1 MVNSATVA
9 FAISCNS
16 DPFLVGQK
24 DPMICLSLAK
34 SLVGTG
40 INLELFLVE
49 EGSDDTYVV

>member
-24 DPMICLSLAK
+24 DPMICLSSAK
-34 SLVGTG
+34 SLVGMGTY
-40 INLELFLVE
+40 LELFLVE
-49 EGSDDTYVV
+49 EGSDDMFVV